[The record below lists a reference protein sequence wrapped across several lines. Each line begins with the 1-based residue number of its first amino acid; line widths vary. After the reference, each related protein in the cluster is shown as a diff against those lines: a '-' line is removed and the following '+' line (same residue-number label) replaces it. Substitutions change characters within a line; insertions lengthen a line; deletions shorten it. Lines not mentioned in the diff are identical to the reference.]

1 MTLTLGGAATLLWLC
16 GAFFTGPAAHAQTT
30 TDQTDQTTKTK
41 KKKKS
46 AKSTESPSA
55 ASTGTPSAA
64 STETPSTATTP
75 AETGKKPT
83 KSKKSAT
90 EVPSQSFVPPATT
103 GGKVEESTAP
113 VKNATPGQIQSAK
126 SSGMV
131 WVNTESGI
139 YHKGGRWYGK
149 TKQGKFMTEDEA
161 VRAGFKAAKNEK

>member
-1 MTLTLGGAATLLWLC
+1 MRTKLTLALGGAATLVWLC
-16 GAFFTGPAAHAQTT
+16 GAFLTGPAAHAQTT

-46 AKSTESPSA
+46 AKSTEAPSA
-55 ASTGTPSAA
+55 ASTVTPSV
-64 STETPSTATTP
+64 ATTP
-75 AETGKKPT
+75 AETGKKPK

-103 GGKVEESTAP
+103 GGRVEEPTAP

-131 WVNTESGI
+131 WVNTDSGI

>member
-1 MTLTLGGAATLLWLC
+1 MRTKMTLTLGGAATLLWLC

-55 ASTGTPSAA
+55 AST
-64 STETPSTATTP
+64 ETPSTATTP
-75 AETGKKPT
+75 AETGKKPK

-126 SSGMV
+126 SNGMV
-131 WVNTESGI
+131 WVNTDSGI